1 MVNVLDYKKKV
12 VSGVSW
18 NLLSFALA
26 APLAYLVRIL
36 YTKEIPKLE
45 VGLFYAVWDL
55 FNMLIVFRGFGLD
68 QALIRFIPKY
78 LARNRMD
85 LVKSSIVY
93 TITLQTLFSLIVAVL
108 VIYLAPIIANL
119 YINNKGQFTGN
130 LELVIGVLVIMAIG
144 NYFLQSISDALSY
157 ILTGFQC
164 QNYASSTRVIK
175 ILSVF
180 LISLLFFYVFN
191 IHSALVPAVAYS
203 LTPIIMMVI
212 YGYIVF
218 KKVFP
223 EFFREK
229 IIYSKK
235 LVKDLISY
243 GAYIMMGYAGGLIL
257 GYLDGIC
264 LTYFSGLNA
273 VADYRNV
280 AMPTVSILSYFASSV
295 GAVLFPMSSE
305 LWEKGYKET
314 LAYGVEKVFLYSLVI
329 VVPLALLMAYFPTV
343 IINLLFTSQ
352 YLTASSAIVIL
363 SLGAVF
369 STINSIGFSVLNGI
383 GKPNLSTKILY
394 IGATFNLIFNIL
406 LIPKY
411 SIIGASITTV
421 LGYIIMCIFQI
432 KYLNKSLEYNFL
444 NKKWIL
450 IILLGIFSLTPV
462 IFIKDIVNNT
472 LLQLISC
479 GVVYFG
485 VYILGIFGLKIIN
498 MDEIKDIVYKFV
510 RL

>member
-1 MVNVLDYKKKV
+1 MNILDYKKKAV
-12 VSGVSW
+12 RGVSW

-26 APLAYLVRIL
+26 APLAYLVRVL
-36 YTKEIPKLE
+36 YAKEIPKLE
-45 VGLFYAVWDL
+45 VGLFYAVWDF

-78 LARNRMD
+78 LAKNRMD
-85 LVKSSIVY
+85 LVKSSILSVG
-93 TITLQTLFSLIVAVL
+93 ILQTLSSLIVALIVM
-108 VIYLAPIIANL
+108 YFAPLIAEL

-130 LELVIGVLVIMAIG
+130 LDIVISVLTIMAIG
-144 NYFLQSISDALSY
+144 MYFLQSIADTLSY
-157 ILTGFQC
+157 VLTGFQY

-175 ILSVF
+175 MLSVF
-180 LISLLFFYVFN
+180 LISILFFYVFN
-191 IHSALVPAVAYS
+191 IHSALVPALAYS
-203 LTPIIMMVI
+203 ITPIIMMVV
-212 YGYIVF
+212 YGYVVF

-229 IIYSKK
+229 FTYSTK
-235 LVKDLISY
+235 LIKELLSY
-243 GAYIMMGYAGGLIL
+243 GTYVMMGYAGGLIL

-264 LTYFSGLNA
+264 LTYFSGLNT

-280 AMPTVSILSYFASSV
+280 AMPTVSILSYFAFSV

-305 LWEKGYKET
+305 LWEKGHKKV
-314 LAYGVEKVFLYSLVI
+314 LAYGVEKTFLYSLTL
-329 VVPLALLMAYFPTV
+329 VVPLALFMAYFPTV

-352 YLTASSAIVIL
+352 YLTASGAIVIL
-363 SLGAVF
+363 SLGAIF

-394 IGATFNLIFNIL
+394 VGATFNLIFNIL

-411 SIIGASITTV
+411 GIIGASITTV

-432 KYLNKSLEYNFL
+432 KYLNKLLEYNFL

-450 IILLGIFSLTPV
+450 IPLLGIFSLLPV
-462 IFIKDIVNNT
+462 VFVKNIVNNP
-472 LLQLISC
+472 LLQFIFC
-479 GVVYFG
+479 GMVYFG
-485 VYILGIFGLKIIN
+485 TYTAGIFGLKVIN
-498 MDEIKDIVYKFV
+498 IYEIKDIIGRIIK
-510 RL
+510 R